1 MRKAGWIAL
10 AGFAA
15 VAGFAGWRL
24 PSGPTAPAITE
35 RAVQAGTPHVALRS
49 AQVISGEDLPPGG
62 TRSLFD
68 HLLAQNDGLPYPF
81 EKLVELIRR
90 QNPDGA
96 APLVLMIPDGRSL
109 LKASA
114 DYHHPRVLVAADF
127 QVPNNDSSLGL
138 APRGQLFLGFVEDAN
153 EIEVLSYNEAAGR
166 FEFQLVQDYRADGAR
181 RIVYARRAICTT
193 CHQGGAPIF
202 PQRPWNETN
211 GQPETAAQ
219 IALARQQAPYLGWP
233 PSVPLGVPE
242 RYDELTDVGNF
253 IPVTQSI
260 WIDGCSGSECRKQM
274 LKLALQYL
282 WNPAEFSADSTA
294 AVRLREL
301 QAQGWPA
308 AGIAVPDSDLPNRDP
323 LGEKQGF
330 TGWLRGL
337 FSSPPE
343 PGAVARDNEDLEA
356 FDKLP
361 KLPAA
366 LDPLTP
372 RLPKRALT
380 AADIDGVY
388 GLAALLSESDFRQLE
403 QAAGFDLPRLLA
415 AVEALE
421 PALFEPAP
429 FRRVSTINALRKALG
444 QPALAYCCLD
454 TAEMSPPVA
463 AAAPRVQ
470 IADGSPLRHYEQY
483 CFACHRGNPAK
494 RLDFMSGD
502 DEATVLAQIEAK
514 PEIRDALDWERYK
527 GTAQANKLMPPP
539 DSPQHARMVE
549 ALKANP
555 KLLEEMSAVVPGLF
569 DF

>member
-1 MRKAGWIAL
+1 MRGRVGVGAL
-10 AGFAA
+10 AALLLLA
-15 VAGFAGWRL
+15 SC
-24 PSGPTAPAITE
+24 SGNNSSVTE
-35 RAVQAGTPHVALRS
+35 RAAQPGAPDVRS
-49 AQVISGEDLPPGG
+49 LSSKLIPSDDLPPPG

-68 HLLAQNDGLPYPF
+68 HLIAQNDGLPYPF
-81 EKLVELIRR
+81 EKLVELLRR
-90 QNPDGA
+90 QNPSGE
-96 APLVLMIPDGRSL
+96 APVVLMIPDGRSL

-114 DYHHPRVLVAADF
+114 DYRHPRVLVAADF
-127 QVPNNDSSLGL
+127 QAPNNNASLGL
-138 APRGQLFLGFVEDAN
+138 APRGQLFLGFVEDAS

-211 GQPETAAQ
+211 GQPDTAAQ
-219 IALARQQAPYLGWP
+219 IALSRQQASYLGLP

-242 RYDELTDVGNF
+242 RFDELTDVGNF
-253 IPVTQSI
+253 IPVAQKA
-260 WIDGCSGSECRKQM
+260 WIDGCKSADCRRQM

-282 WNPAEFSADSTA
+282 WNPAEFSADSPA
-294 AVRLREL
+294 AMRLREL
-301 QAQGWPA
+301 QAAGWPA
-308 AGIAVPDSDLPNRDP
+308 NGIAVPESDLPNRDP
-323 LGEKQGF
+323 LAEKQGF

-337 FSSPPE
+337 FASAPE
-343 PGAVARDNEDLEA
+343 PGAIARDNEDLEA

-372 RLPKRALT
+372 RAPKRVLA

-388 GLAALLSESDFRQLE
+388 GLAALLSESDFQQLE
-403 QAAGFDLPRLLA
+403 QAAGHDQARLLA
-415 AVEALE
+415 AVDALA

-429 FRRVSTINALRKALG
+429 FRRVNMVNALRAVLG

-454 TAEMSPPVA
+454 TTEMSPPVA

-470 IADGSPLRHYEQY
+470 IAEGSPLKHYEQY

-494 RLDFMSGD
+494 RLDFMSGN
-502 DEATVLAQIEAK
+502 DEAAVLSQIKAK
-514 PEIRDALDWERYK
+514 PEIRDALDWQRYK
-527 GTAQANKLMPPP
+527 DTPQANKLMPPP
-539 DSPQHARMVE
+539 DSPQHASLVE
-549 ALKANP
+549 AMKAQP
-555 KLLEEMSAVVPGLF
+555 KLLEQMSAVVPGLF